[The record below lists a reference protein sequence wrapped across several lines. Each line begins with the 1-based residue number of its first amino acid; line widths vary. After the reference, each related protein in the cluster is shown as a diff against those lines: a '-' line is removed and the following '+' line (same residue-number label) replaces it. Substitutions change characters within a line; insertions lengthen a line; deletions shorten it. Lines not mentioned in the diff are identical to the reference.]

1 MGASMGSDTGE
12 MTVCGGAPSAGN
24 ESQTSVQA
32 AGKTTK
38 AAVPID
44 HTAQMLGM
52 WRIGLFMLMC
62 TQWVWHLPQYPID
75 AVESPDRAAVDRM
88 FAYDQFEWLLETL
101 PTTMDGVVRNNMAG
115 FTLGMMAAAGL
126 AYPLSAPLFT
136 AMFARQFFFTT
147 CFFTNHDYLF
157 FLLMTIT
164 SFSGANAAYSL
175 DALFRSNAPAVF
187 RGAQVLVT
195 EEETKAAEETRY
207 RRRRTAIVMLR
218 AQLTIVYLFASLWKV
233 NRDWVDG
240 HIVRSIFLTFEE
252 QGVARGVP
260 WHFLEQLIGCEILW
274 PVVAAGGLVLD
285 SSMFLTLSLVRP
297 RPTTSAAFATLCLC
311 FHGFTFVTMSP
322 RIGNAFPATC
332 MCAIIIFLPMNTY
345 ASKEDSR
352 DESTAIDNRLPA
364 QNDSAVDHGD
374 ASLISWLRHFASSS
388 ATTHCTSRIQ
398 RVCVLGW
405 VIIQLCIPLRMPL
418 NSGGDFPLTAQGY
431 RFSWTMMLHSKAHT
445 ILIPLPLELQ
455 NQTDTLARQ
464 PQMFSQL
471 LLFNLVP
478 VVTQDAGV
486 PPISTSQLVD
496 ELAAGTPIPRTHYM
510 PGIQS
515 TTPQQPNLHVAKQ
528 DSINSLYILY
538 RL

>member
-1 MGASMGSDTGE
+1 
-12 MTVCGGAPSAGN
+12 
-24 ESQTSVQA
+24 
-32 AGKTTK
+32 
-38 AAVPID
+38 
-44 HTAQMLGM
+44 
-52 WRIGLFMLMC
+52 
-62 TQWVWHLPQYPID
+62 
-75 AVESPDRAAVDRM
+75 
-88 FAYDQFEWLLETL
+88 
-101 PTTMDGVVRNNMAG
+101 
-115 FTLGMMAAAGL
+115 
-126 AYPLSAPLFT
+126 
-136 AMFARQFFFTT
+136 
-147 CFFTNHDYLF
+147 
-157 FLLMTIT
+157 
-164 SFSGANAAYSL
+164 
-175 DALFRSNAPAVF
+175 
-187 RGAQVLVT
+187 
-195 EEETKAAEETRY
+195 
-207 RRRRTAIVMLR
+207 
-218 AQLTIVYLFASLWKV
+218 
-233 NRDWVDG
+233 
-240 HIVRSIFLTFEE
+240 
-252 QGVARGVP
+252 
-260 WHFLEQLIGCEILW
+260 
-274 PVVAAGGLVLD
+274 
-285 SSMFLTLSLVRP
+285 
-297 RPTTSAAFATLCLC
+297 
-311 FHGFTFVTMSP
+311 
-322 RIGNAFPATC
+322 
-332 MCAIIIFLPMNTY
+332 MNTY

-478 VVTQDAGV
+478 VVTQEAGV

-528 DSINSLYILY
+528 DNINSLYILY